1 MPLSSDL
8 EKLLQVEVKRSLKLF
23 QREVKKKKKII
34 IQTMH
39 EKYI

>member
-1 MPLSSDL
+1 M
-8 EKLLQVEVKRSLKLF
+8 QVEVKRSLKLF
-23 QREVKKKKKII
+23 QNEVKKKKNI